1 MLSWRGL
8 VYWITGVLV
17 TVVLH
22 GMLLRCVYMVWPC
35 INCTTVLC
43 TRSSTGIW
51 HYATSRAIRRIVRDK
66 MYWFILWY
74 KYQSTLYIS
83 TRKAI
88 LWSHGI
94 AFRRTLP
101 VNFCGKCR
109 ITQLAI
115 FRTPLAVNPYSTSNV
130 SFFGTVAPLFLFLPS
145 KLCSLCLWVVVLL
158 VWGVLID
165 LLNQSTLVMSL
176 TLSFLVL
183 PSCWYCFLRTVL
195 IVLSRATVFLSVQYA
210 STTTDLPSTPLWHSN
225 VRYCVDHIVQHH
237 NYLCTSTV
245 VQLLST
251 NHHDTVLQYTHWL
264 HNTGAVPL
272 HDM

>member
-8 VYWITGVLV
+8 VYWIIGVLV

-83 TRKAI
+83 TWKAI

-115 FRTPLAVNPYSTSNV
+115 FRTPLAVKPYSTSNV

-195 IVLSRATVFLSVQYA
+195 IVLSRTTVFSSVQYA
-210 STTTDLPSTPLWHSN
+210 ITTTDLPSTPLWHCN
-225 VRYCVDHIVQHH
+225 VRYCVDLS
-237 NYLCTSTV
+237 YSTISTCV
-245 VQLLST
+245 KVLLFDSCQPT
-251 NHHDTVLQYTHWL
+251 TMILNLLQ
-264 HNTGAVPL
+264 
-272 HDM
+272 

>member
-1 MLSWRGL
+1 
-8 VYWITGVLV
+8 
-17 TVVLH
+17 
-22 GMLLRCVYMVWPC
+22 
-35 INCTTVLC
+35 
-43 TRSSTGIW
+43 
-51 HYATSRAIRRIVRDK
+51 

-74 KYQSTLYIS
+74 KYQRTLYIS

-88 LWSHGI
+88 LWSHCI

-115 FRTPLAVNPYSTSNV
+115 FRTPLAVKPYSTSNV

-176 TLSFLVL
+176 WLSFLQL
-183 PSCWYCFLRTVL
+183 PWCRYCFLHIYCSWCCQGPL
-195 IVLSRATVFLSVQYA
+195 FFSVQYV

-245 VQLLST
+245 VRLLST